1 MNNKSKNEML
11 KKVETS
17 KKEFA
22 KRLRKRRRQ
31 LDLTLA
37 ELGNLTDVTQS
48 YLGGIEKEV
57 SMPSVGIIIKL
68 SYALKVP
75 VSWLLGE
82 DKIFPNGLTYEKME
96 MQIEKYNSV
105 KDKIDKMDML
115 EEKAKKLEQIEKII
129 GSNKR

>member
-1 MNNKSKNEML
+1 MNNESKNEML

-22 KRLRKRRRQ
+22 QRLRKRRRQ
-31 LDLTLA
+31 LDLTLS
-37 ELGNLTDVTQS
+37 ELGELTEVTQS
-48 YLGGIEKEV
+48 YLSGIEKEV
-57 SMPSVGIIIKL
+57 SMPSFGIIVKL

-75 VSWLLGE
+75 ISWLLGE
-82 DKIFPNGLTYEKME
+82 DEIFPNGLTYEEME
-96 MQIEKYNSV
+96 MQIEKFSNV
-105 KDKIDKMDML
+105 KEKISRIDEL